1 MWYRF
6 AAEQGLA
13 QAQSKLSHAFR
24 TGQGVPQ
31 DYDEAA
37 VWYRLSADQGLAGA
51 QNDLSIIYYMGYGV
65 PEDLVLAHMWI
76 SLAANQGYKQAIGN
90 RAKVAEQMNPA
101 EIAEAE
107 RLAREWLPKR

>member
-1 MWYRF
+1 MPF
-6 AAEQGLA
+6 APAKA
-13 QAQSKLSHAFR
+13 C
-24 TGQGVPQ
+24 PQ

-37 VWYRLSADQGLAGA
+37 AWYRLSADQGLAGA
-51 QNDLSIIYYMGYGV
+51 QNDLSIMYYMGYGV